1 MIGKYYLDRLPMDFL
16 VDKYKHDVAWK
27 ELVNGSNGGSNSSPP
42 PVPSP
47 DASLTEYTETTPEP
61 ELQSPPPVPVAGPN
75 ETWDDPE
82 FDEEDRIRAM
92 DEFPDRATGAD
103 PHPPEEI
110 SVSEIYLHSHAS
122 VSYTHLTLPTK
133 RIV

>member
-1 MIGKYYLDRLPMDFL
+1 M
-16 VDKYKHDVAWK
+16 
-27 ELVNGSNGGSNSSPP
+27 
-42 PVPSP
+42 PSP

-61 ELQSPPPVPVAGPN
+61 ELQSSPPVPVAGPN

-82 FDEEDRIRAM
+82 FDEEDRIRAI

-110 SVSEIYLHSHAS
+110 SVSETIGGGFNENQNFTGFDRPDYRRRWFGD
-122 VSYTHLTLPTK
+122 YTS
-133 RIV
+133 